1 MFDIYEIFSRILDW
15 AFVCKTMMIVGS
27 KNSRLSMHFQNESK
41 ILINMIF
48 FLFGLESSFDYMCY
62 ENNLTLL
69 KC

>member
-1 MFDIYEIFSRILDW
+1 
-15 AFVCKTMMIVGS
+15 
-27 KNSRLSMHFQNESK
+27 MHFQNESK